1 MYFFSQKKI
10 RLHKPISPEVAAKL
24 AERLDIDPVTAV
36 IHQYRRI
43 GGDDKDLTEILHD
56 MGLTAAQ

>member
-1 MYFFSQKKI
+1 MAVN
-10 RLHKPISPEVAAKL
+10 LAA
-24 AERLDIDPVTAV
+24 RLDIDPVTAV

-43 GGDDKDLTEILHD
+43 GGDDKDLTEVLHD